1 MKEDESALLLL
12 FLLVYGSSPPK
23 NNLTSTVHNFVG
35 SPPVAVQKCEQ
46 KLRGVLYLYC
56 TLYTLYRDNRV
67 YCSLLQ

>member
-56 TLYTLYRDNRV
+56 TVFFVIQIERNYN
-67 YCSLLQ
+67 